1 MKRDADTT
9 SREFDKY
16 IKEGAYHWELAHNT
30 NPLRQQLKPKTLYS
44 IVCDVIEERLD
55 IETNR
60 GIDVGCGDGA
70 FMYSVQRRGGEIVGV
85 DVSREGIKAGRE
97 EFQRRNL
104 PVPEMTQADA
114 TRLPFCTQ
122 FEYAVGIEIIEHVPD
137 PDSLLAEVVSKLDR
151 EGLFVCTTPTKRGDT
166 LRDHRHV
173 QEFSAEE
180 LEELLHHHFESV
192 RVLGYFPDSLDDT
205 FQTPTRSPLLNKAVR
220 GSTRIVSQLW
230 NPYRK
235 ISTSNPDA
243 SWSQLVAIGSGV
255 KQ

>member
-1 MKRDADTT
+1 MEDETNTT

-16 IKEGAYHWELAHNT
+16 ITEGAYHWELAFNT
-30 NPLRQQLKPKTLYS
+30 NPLRRQIKPKTLYT
-44 IVCDVIEERLD
+44 IVCDVIEEQLD
-55 IETNR
+55 LETST

-70 FMYSVQRRGGEIVGV
+70 FIHSIQRRGGEIVGV

-97 EFQRRNL
+97 EFQQRKLN
-104 PVPEMTQADA
+104 VPEMTQADA

-122 FEYAVGIEIIEHVPD
+122 FEYAVGIEIVEHVANPD
-137 PDSLLAEVVSKLDR
+137 ALLAEVTSKLHR

-173 QEFSAEE
+173 QEFSPDE
-180 LEELLHHHFESV
+180 LENLLQQHFESV

-205 FQTPTRSPLLNKAVR
+205 FQTPTSLPLLNKAVR
-220 GSTRIVSQLW
+220 GSTRIVSHLW

-235 ISTSNPDA
+235 ISTSDPDA
-243 SWSQLVAIGSGV
+243 SWSQLVAIGSRV